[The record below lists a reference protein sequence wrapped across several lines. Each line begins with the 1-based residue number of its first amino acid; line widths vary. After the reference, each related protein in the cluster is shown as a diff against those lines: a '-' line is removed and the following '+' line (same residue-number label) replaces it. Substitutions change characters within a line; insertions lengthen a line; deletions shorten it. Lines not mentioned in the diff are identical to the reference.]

1 VFNVSGDADFHQPEY
16 NWYSRSA
23 ELTDSEWYTK
33 ESPALT
39 LSIYPTQTFFEVY
52 QTDNPMYAA
61 IVVAVIVVMTTLCS
75 FAIYD
80 RYVRREFHSKQL
92 LLDQKRQFVRYISHE
107 VRTPLNAVCMGL
119 HLIQIEIAQS
129 LGYND
134 SKALLQ
140 HDMLNQ
146 NNNEEGEQKQDI
158 VANQQE
164 KQQQPPASQD
174 DQQEKKSWFR
184 LAHDIESNARGS
196 IEILNDL
203 LNYDKIQ
210 RGTYIRRINFISLLF
225 DLFLSFWTIGS
236 PPFSSSTFVLFLFLF
251 LLH

>member
-1 VFNVSGDADFHQPEY
+1 
-16 NWYSRSA
+16 
-23 ELTDSEWYTK
+23 LTDSEWYTK

-52 QTDNPMYAA
+52 QTDNPLYAA

-146 NNNEEGEQKQDI
+146 NNEEEGEQKQDI

-164 KQQQPPASQD
+164 KQQPPASQD

-184 LAHDIESNARGS
+184 LANDIESNARGS

-210 RGTYIRRINFISLLF
+210 RGTHRRKNTFIRLLLF
-225 DLFLSFWTIGS
+225 DLFLSSWTIGS
-236 PPFSSSTFVLFLFLF
+236 PPVSSFTFVLSSSFFFYTKKRDIAIRGVCDSHMVFDL
-251 LLH
+251 